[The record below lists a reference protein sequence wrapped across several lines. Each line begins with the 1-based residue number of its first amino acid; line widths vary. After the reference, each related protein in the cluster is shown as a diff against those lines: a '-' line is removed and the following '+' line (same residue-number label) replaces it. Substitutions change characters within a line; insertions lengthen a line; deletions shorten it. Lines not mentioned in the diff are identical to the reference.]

1 MWWNKK
7 ESKSLFKYNLL
18 VISALIVLLIVA
30 IIFKR
35 NIYILPIASIVSS
48 ISIFWLFSKYLKKS
62 YGLIVNQLI
71 LVVFITICIKIFD
84 GAFLNVFYRF
94 FLDTLVFLFGGIY
107 LLNNKKLRLGFNEM
121 ILLLF
126 APPSLIYVPLFVT
139 TIPNFGV
146 LLFSLP
152 LSLVFIWIYTLTN
165 RKLIVFV
172 CAILFSAIVSFFIY
186 PNYWSYL
193 EGNEY
198 QTAQKMDERLKLNVV
213 QKNGDTTSLQSL
225 GNKIIV
231 LDVWYS
237 GCGICFK
244 KFPEFQKLSNSY
256 QSDSNIYFATL
267 NVPLQEEL
275 DSFNSFELIKQYSFH
290 KLQATATT
298 DENKWGIERG
308 YPTIL
313 IFDKSHHLRY
323 SGTLNTDKT
332 ILLNNTEKIIEKL
345 KKE

>member
-1 MWWNKK
+1 MSWNKK
-7 ESKSLFKYNLL
+7 EANPLFKYNLL
-18 VISALIVLLIVA
+18 VLSELVALLLIA
-30 IIFKR
+30 IIIKKIF
-35 NIYILPIASIVSS
+35 NVLPIASIICA
-48 ISIFWLFSKYLKKS
+48 ISIFWLLSKYLKKC

-71 LVVFITICIKIFD
+71 LVAFIAICIKIFD
-84 GAFLNVFYRF
+84 GAFLNFFYRF
-94 FLDTLVFLFGGIY
+94 FVDTLVFLFGGIY
-107 LLNNKKLRLGFNEM
+107 LLDNKKLRLGFNEM
-121 ILLLF
+121 FLLLF
-126 APPSLIYVPLFVT
+126 AAPSLIFVPNSI
-139 TIPNFGV
+139 TISPHSSL
-146 LLFSLP
+146 LLFTLP
-152 LSLVFIWIYTLTN
+152 LSLVFIWIYTLAN
-165 RKLIVFV
+165 RKLIVLV
-172 CAILFSAIVSFFIY
+172 CAILFSAIVSFLIY

-198 QTAQKMDERLKLNVV
+198 QTAQNMDERLKLNVV

-267 NVPLQEEL
+267 NVPLQGEL

-290 KLQATATT
+290 KLQATSTT